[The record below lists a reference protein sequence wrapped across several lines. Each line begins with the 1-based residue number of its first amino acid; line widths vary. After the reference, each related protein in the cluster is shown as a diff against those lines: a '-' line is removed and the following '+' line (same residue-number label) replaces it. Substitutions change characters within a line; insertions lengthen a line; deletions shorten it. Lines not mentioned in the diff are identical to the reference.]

1 MHREAGISSTTVLA
15 FNNFINRDADLNATL
30 TGTARHED
38 DDMRALALREVL
50 SAHSETVFTRIV
62 VEENRI
68 KTNGL
73 VTSTK
78 ISELKGLVTAARN
91 VFSQEET
98 KAMRLQ
104 MQEGNMLK
112 FRETDPTRDAPNPGG
127 RNGDKNK
134 NKKKGGKDTPYQ
146 KPTRWEEG
154 MRACRNCKDN
164 PINGGKHLD
173 SDCPAVKG
181 GVKLSQAADDTEA
194 ALNLFTGDGNSLSVS
209 LDSLS
214 TPADLLASI
223 AAQGPGR
230 VAMMKG
236 GDPAPEHLAWTLV
249 EVPAAVGAGGRA

>member
-1 MHREAGISSTTVLA
+1 MVRNLA

-78 ISELKGLVTAARN
+78 ISELRCLVTAARN

-134 NKKKGGKDTPYQ
+134 KKKKGGKDTPYQ

-173 SDCPAVKG
+173 SDCPCEKRLLPHARR
-181 GVKLSQAADDTEA
+181 SDERT
-194 ALNLFTGDGNSLSVS
+194 NSGLC
-209 LDSLS
+209 
-214 TPADLLASI
+214 AC
-223 AAQGPGR
+223 
-230 VAMMKG
+230 
-236 GDPAPEHLAWTLV
+236 
-249 EVPAAVGAGGRA
+249 VP

>member
-1 MHREAGISSTTVLA
+1 
-15 FNNFINRDADLNATL
+15 
-30 TGTARHED
+30 
-38 DDMRALALREVL
+38 
-50 SAHSETVFTRIV
+50 
-62 VEENRI
+62 
-68 KTNGL
+68 
-73 VTSTK
+73 
-78 ISELKGLVTAARN
+78 
-91 VFSQEET
+91 
-98 KAMRLQ
+98 MRLQ

-127 RNGDKNK
+127 RNGDKNKNK

-173 SDCPAVKG
+173 SDCPTVKG

-230 VAMMKG
+230 VAMMEG
-236 GDPAPEHLAWTLV
+236 AEPTPENLAWTLACDESDGGGSAGAQPTKFEARRFYV
-249 EVPAAVGAGGRA
+249 LPHGDPTGGIFYGRLDGEVPGW

>member
-1 MHREAGISSTTVLA
+1 MLA

-73 VTSTK
+73 VTSSTK
-78 ISELKGLVTAARN
+78 ISELKCLVTAARN

-134 NKKKGGKDTPYQ
+134 KQ
-146 KPTRWEEG
+146 EEG
-154 MRACRNCKDN
+154 RQRHAL
-164 PINGGKHLD
+164 PE
-173 SDCPAVKG
+173 
-181 GVKLSQAADDTEA
+181 AD
-194 ALNLFTGDGNSLSVS
+194 ALGRRHARVPQLQRQPDQRRQ
-209 LDSLS
+209 
-214 TPADLLASI
+214 TP
-223 AAQGPGR
+223 
-230 VAMMKG
+230 
-236 GDPAPEHLAWTLV
+236 
-249 EVPAAVGAGGRA
+249 